1 MTRKTILIVGTGV
14 HNYLLQSQAA
24 MEIMNRE
31 DLQLIHLD
39 EPPLDDTI
47 WVNGE
52 QVKIDPDR
60 PIDFTQIEDRVIRW
74 LDNDGYILDPH
85 LTGDGLKRIRPK
97 PEKQRPEVTH
107 PRESYRGRR
116 R

>member
-47 WVNGE
+47 WVYE
-52 QVKIDPDR
+52 
-60 PIDFTQIEDRVIRW
+60 RV
-74 LDNDGYILDPH
+74 
-85 LTGDGLKRIRPK
+85 
-97 PEKQRPEVTH
+97 
-107 PRESYRGRR
+107 
-116 R
+116 